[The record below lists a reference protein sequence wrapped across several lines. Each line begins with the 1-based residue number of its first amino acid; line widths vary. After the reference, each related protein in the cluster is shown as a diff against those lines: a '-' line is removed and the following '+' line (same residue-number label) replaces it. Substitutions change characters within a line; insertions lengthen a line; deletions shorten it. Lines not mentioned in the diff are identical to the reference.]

1 MKRDWI
7 FFSALA
13 IGLIG
18 AGLFASGIAAG
29 LLLIAGAYL
38 LRPALHEF
46 GLARGH
52 ADERQL
58 LIHSRSGNISFLVVI
73 LAASGFALWRLSRG
87 EPAEELVQVIVLGLA
102 ARALTNLVMIG
113 EYRKAGVMIL
123 TAIGAGVA
131 LFLIAE
137 GGLSTPAL
145 VGVVLGAIII
155 GIAQLARR
163 FPLTIAAVLVAL
175 MAGAIV
181 FYRLYEFRAMQ
192 SAVWLLFILPLAVAA
207 LCLYLGRREDEN
219 VSPRQRT
226 IAFGSLGAA
235 AAVIFTLLLLIGGSN
250 TPVTRRTAAG
260 PAGTVTEIQGIPCT
274 GTVTYDDKGKLQS
287 CTLGRED
294 TLSGQPLAAGTVIH
308 LTPEGILDWCFLQE
322 DTMIQ
327 GHLCRGSEHNFMT
340 GFHPNGTLKTAW
352 LAQDETIDG
361 IPCAKFRFL
370 SSWFGGGDRTSFHDN
385 GRLQFCTLAAP
396 AKIQGTEYA
405 KNTGLAFGPDGRII
419 TTGK

>member
-7 FFSALA
+7 YFAALA
-13 IGLIG
+13 VALAGV
-18 AGLFASGIAAG
+18 GLFVAGITAG
-29 LLLIAGAYL
+29 ILLIAAAYL
-38 LRPALHEF
+38 IRPALHEF

-58 LIHSRSGNISFLVVI
+58 LIHSRSGNIGFLVVI
-73 LAASGFALWRLSRG
+73 IASAGFALWRLSRG
-87 EPAEELVQVIVLGLA
+87 EAAEDLLQIIALGLA

-123 TAIGAGVA
+123 TAIGVGVA

-145 VGVVLGAIII
+145 VGLVLGAIIV

-163 FPLTIAAVLVAL
+163 FPLTIATALVAI
-175 MAGAIV
+175 MALAITV
-181 FYRLYEFRAMQ
+181 YRLYEFRAMQ
-192 SAVWLLFILPLAVAA
+192 SAVWMLFIMPLAVAA
-207 LCLYLGRREDEN
+207 LCLYLGRRDDED

-235 AAVIFTLLLLIGGSN
+235 AAIIFTLLLLVGGN
-250 TPVTRRTAAG
+250 TMPVTRRTAAG
-260 PAGTVTEIQGIPCT
+260 PAGTVTEIQGVPCT
-274 GTVTYDDKGKLQS
+274 GTVTYDDKGRLQS

-294 TLSGQPLAAGTVIH
+294 TLSGQALAAGTVIH

-327 GHLCRGSEHNFMT
+327 GHLCLGSAHNYMT
-340 GFHPNGTLKTAW
+340 AFHPNGTLKTAW
-352 LAQDETIDG
+352 LAQDEMIEG

-385 GRLQFCTLAAP
+385 GRLQFCTLAAS
-396 AKIQGTEYA
+396 ATIQGNKYA
-405 KNTGLAFGPDGRII
+405 KNTRLEFGPDGRII
-419 TTGK
+419 NAGT